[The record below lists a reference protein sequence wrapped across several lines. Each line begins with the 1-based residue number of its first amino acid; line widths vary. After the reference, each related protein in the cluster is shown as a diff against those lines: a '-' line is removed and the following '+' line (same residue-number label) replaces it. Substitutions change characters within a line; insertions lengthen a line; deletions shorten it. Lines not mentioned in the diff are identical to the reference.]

1 METTKNKIL
10 NRNKNLQN
18 RNKNQNQEHE
28 KQLHLVRTA
37 VKTCNVK
44 CNTSK
49 FEPQVSSMKFHTIL
63 RLVVEGGLNFKIYI
77 NLPEG

>member
-1 METTKNKIL
+1 METTKNKTL

-18 RNKNQNQEHE
+18 RNKNKNQEHE

-44 CNTSK
+44 CYISK
-49 FEPQVSSMKFHTIL
+49 FEPYSMKFHTIL
-63 RLVVEGGLNFKIYI
+63 RRVVEVWFKV
-77 NLPEG
+77 